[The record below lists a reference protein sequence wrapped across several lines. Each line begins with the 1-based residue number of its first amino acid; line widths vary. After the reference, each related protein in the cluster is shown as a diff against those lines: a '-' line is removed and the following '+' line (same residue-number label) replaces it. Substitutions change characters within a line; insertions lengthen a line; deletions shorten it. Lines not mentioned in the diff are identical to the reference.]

1 MTAIMTDIIT
11 ITQAQTMSSLQIAEL
26 TGKQHSNVMRD
37 IRKMAENLNQFTSE
51 SVSSEY
57 HRGDRTQ
64 YKYLSERTQNALLDF
79 AFGNNTSQYVITET
93 SYIDAKGEKR
103 AMYNLNKKACFLL
116 ASGYD
121 VVLRAKIID
130 RWEELETANTKQFQI
145 PTTFSEAL
153 RLAAAQ
159 QEQIEE
165 QQRLLVAQGQTIAD
179 QNAAI
184 AELHER
190 TSYLDQI
197 LNSKSTVTTTQI
209 AQDYGMSAKKFN
221 IELRNLKIQRKVG
234 GQWILYAPYNTMGYV
249 HSETF
254 IPECSTTGKVVMT
267 TKWTQKGRLFLYD
280 TLKKKGVLPL
290 IER

>member
-1 MTAIMTDIIT
+1 MNEIAA

-26 TGKQHSNVMRD
+26 TGKRHDAILRD
-37 IRKMAENLNQFTSE
+37 IRNLLEQGVAAHNF
-51 SVSSEY
+51 V
-57 HRGDRTQ
+57 
-64 YKYLSERTQNALLDF
+64 
-79 AFGNNTSQYVITET
+79 ET
-93 SYIDAKGEKR
+93 SYTDKSNRQSPCYQLTKTGCLI
-103 AMYNLNKKACFLL
+103 L
-116 ASGYD
+116 ASGYNA
-121 VVLRAKIID
+121 VLREKIIN
-130 RWEELETANTKQFQI
+130 RWIELETEATKQYQV
-145 PTTFSEAL
+145 PTSFREAL
-153 RLAAAQ
+153 LLAAAQ

-165 QQRLLVAQGQTIAD
+165 QQKLLLVQGEQIAEKD
-179 QNAAI
+179 KAI

-254 IPECSTTGKVVMT
+254 IPENSTTGKVVMVT
-267 TKWTQKGRLFLYD
+267 RWTQKGRLFLYEI
-280 TLKKKGVLPL
+280 LKKNNILPL

>member
-1 MTAIMTDIIT
+1 MTDIIT
-11 ITQAQTMSSLQIAEL
+11 ITQAQMMSSLQIAEL
-26 TGKQHSNVMRD
+26 TGKRHDAILRD
-37 IRKMAENLNQFTSE
+37 IRNLLKQGVAAHNF
-51 SVSSEY
+51 V
-57 HRGDRTQ
+57 
-64 YKYLSERTQNALLDF
+64 
-79 AFGNNTSQYVITET
+79 ET
-93 SYIDAKGEKR
+93 SYTDKSNRQSPCYQLTKTGCLI
-103 AMYNLNKKACFLL
+103 L
-116 ASGYD
+116 ASGYNA
-121 VVLRAKIID
+121 VLREKIIN
-130 RWEELETANTKQFQI
+130 RWIELETEAAKQYQV
-145 PTTFSEAL
+145 PTSFREAL
-153 RLAAAQ
+153 LLAAAQ

-165 QQRLLVAQGQTIAD
+165 QQKLLIAQGQTIAD

-197 LNSKSTVTTTQI
+197 LQSKSTVTTTQI

-254 IPECSTTGKVVMT
+254 IPENSTTGKVIMISR
-267 TKWTQKGRLFLYD
+267 WTQKGRLFLYEI
-280 TLKKKGVLPL
+280 LKKNNILPL

>member
-1 MTAIMTDIIT
+1 MNKIIS
-11 ITQAQTMSSLQIAEL
+11 ISQEQTMSSLQIAEL
-26 TGKQHSNVMRD
+26 TGKQHAHVMEALRAMEPAWQKVSQSNFRL
-37 IRKMAENLNQFTSE
+37 A
-51 SVSSEY
+51 
-57 HRGDRTQ
+57 
-64 YKYLSERTQNALLDF
+64 
-79 AFGNNTSQYVITET
+79 
-93 SYIDAKGEKR
+93 SYIDRQGKERPCYQLTKTECLYVATKFNDEARAK
-103 AMYNLNKKACFLL
+103 L
-116 ASGYD
+116 
-121 VVLRAKIID
+121 VLR
-130 RWEELETANTKQFQI
+130 REELETANQPKV
-145 PTTFSEAL
+145 PTSFREAL
-153 RLAAAQ
+153 LLAADQ

-165 QQRLLVAQGQTIAD
+165 QQKLLVAQGQTIAD

-254 IPECSTTGKVVMT
+254 IPECSTTGKVIMVS
-267 TKWTQKGRLFLYD
+267 KWTQKGRLFLYE
-280 TLKKKGVLPL
+280 TLKKNGTLPL
-290 IER
+290 IERRP

>member
-1 MTAIMTDIIT
+1 MTDIIT

-26 TGKQHSNVMRD
+26 TGKQHAHVMRD
-37 IRKMAENLNQFTSE
+37 IRKMVETINKANQSTSGL
-51 SVSSEY
+51 VGTDY

-64 YKYLSERTQNALLDF
+64 YKFLSERTQNAILDF
-79 AFGNNTSQYVITET
+79 AFGKNASQYQIIEA
-93 SYIDAKGEKR
+93 SYIDAKGESR
-103 AMYNLNKKACFLL
+103 SMYNLNKKACLLL

-130 RWEELETANTKQFQI
+130 RWEELETEAAKQYQV
-145 PTTFSEAL
+145 PTSFREAL
-153 RLAAAQ
+153 LLAAAQ

-165 QQRLLVAQGQTIAD
+165 QQKLLLAQGEQIAEKD
-179 QNAAI
+179 RAI

-267 TKWTQKGRLFLYD
+267 TKWTQKGRLFLYE

>member
-1 MTAIMTDIIT
+1 MNEVISIA
-11 ITQAQTMSSLQIAEL
+11 QAQTMSSLQIAEL
-26 TGKQHSNVMRD
+26 TGKNHKDVMRS
-37 IRKMAENLNQFTSE
+37 IRNMEPAWEKVNGRKFAL
-51 SVSSEY
+51 VEY
-57 HRGDRTQ
+57 TD
-64 YKYLSERTQNALLDF
+64 S
-79 AFGNNTSQYVITET
+79 
-93 SYIDAKGEKR
+93 KGELRPCYQLTKTECLYV
-103 AMYNLNKKACFLL
+103 ATKFNDEA
-116 ASGYD
+116 
-121 VVLRAKIID
+121 RAKLVI
-130 RWEELETANTKQFQI
+130 RWEELERANFKQLQV
-145 PTTFSEAL
+145 PTTFREAL
-153 RLAAAQ
+153 LLAAAQ

-165 QQRLLVAQGQTIAD
+165 QQKLLLVQGEQIAEKD
-179 QNAAI
+179 KAI

-254 IPECSTTGKVVMT
+254 IPENSTTGKVVMVT
-267 TKWTQKGRLFLYD
+267 RWTQKGRLFLYEI
-280 TLKKKGVLPL
+280 LKKNNILPL

>member
-1 MTAIMTDIIT
+1 MTDIIT

-26 TGKQHSNVMRD
+26 TGKQHSHIMRD
-37 IRKMAENLNQFTSE
+37 IR
-51 SVSSEY
+51 
-57 HRGDRTQ
+57 
-64 YKYLSERTQNALLDF
+64 ALLEQGVQESN
-79 AFGNNTSQYVITET
+79 FGL
-93 SYIDAKGEKR
+93 SYTIRQLPNGGSKQEPYYQLTKTGC
-103 AMYNLNKKACFLL
+103 LIL
-116 ASGYD
+116 ASGYNA
-121 VVLRAKIID
+121 VLREKIIN
-130 RWEELETANTKQFQI
+130 RWIELETEAAKQCQV
-145 PTTFSEAL
+145 PTSFREAL
-153 RLAAAQ
+153 LLAAAQ

-165 QQRLLVAQGQTIAD
+165 QQKLLVAQGQTIAD

-267 TKWTQKGRLFLYD
+267 TKWTQKGRLFLYE

>member
-1 MTAIMTDIIT
+1 MNEIKIFSNPQFGEIRTVIGENGEPLFCLPDLCRVLDLTPSKVAQRLGDDVLSKYPITDALGREQMANFINEDGLYDSIFDSRKPEARKFRKWVT
-11 ITQAQTMSSLQIAEL
+11 SEVLPS
-26 TGKQHSNVMRD
+26 
-37 IRKMAENLNQFTSE
+37 IRKSGGYMVAKSDDTAEDIMARALIIAQDTL
-51 SVSSEY
+51 
-57 HRGDRTQ
+57 RRKD
-64 YKYLSERTQNALLDF
+64 ERIA
-79 AFGNNTSQYVITET
+79 
-93 SYIDAKGEKR
+93 
-103 AMYNLNKKACFLL
+103 
-116 ASGYD
+116 
-121 VVLRAKIID
+121 
-130 RWEELETANTKQFQI
+130 
-145 PTTFSEAL
+145 
-153 RLAAAQ
+153 
-159 QEQIEE
+159 E

-254 IPECSTTGKVVMT
+254 IPECSTTGKVIMT
-267 TKWTQKGRLFLYD
+267 TKWTQKGRLFLYE
-280 TLKKKGVLPL
+280 TPKRKVSC
-290 IER
+290 R

>member
-1 MTAIMTDIIT
+1 MNELIT

-51 SVSSEY
+51 SVGSEY

-79 AFGNNTSQYVITET
+79 AIGKNASQYIITEA
-93 SYIDAKGEKR
+93 SYIDAKGESR

-130 RWEELETANTKQFQI
+130 RWEELETANAKQFQI
-145 PTTFSEAL
+145 PTTFSKAL

-254 IPECSTTGKVVMT
+254 IPECSTTGKVVMVT
-267 TKWTQKGRLFLYD
+267 RWTQRGRLFLYQ
-280 TLKKKGVLPL
+280 TLKDNGILPL